1 MRASGVSSK
10 AAKEQ
15 LELVNILERKAHEAA
30 KNVERMDTKL
40 KQELTCVECGGVA
53 RCICTTE
60 CFPHSGI
67 LTVFPSF
74 LLPFP
79 QIFCFFSLLII
90 GTSLKSLMIWTRHT
104 ACWSKTTMKVRRKR
118 SRIHDRAPAAC
129 VAVASRRNASC
140 FMLLKFYCNTSVL
153 LLIIQWYHDD
163 V

>member
-15 LELVNILERKAHEAA
+15 LELVNTLERKAHEAA

-40 KQELTCVECGGVA
+40 KQELTCVECGGAA

-74 LLPFP
+74 LLPRLSSNLLL
-79 QIFCFFSLLII
+79 FSSPNYRYLSQKLDDMDKAH
-90 GTSLKSLMIWTRHT
+90 GVLEQDNDESAAEAFSH
-104 ACWSKTTMKVRRKR
+104 SR
-118 SRIHDRAPAAC
+118 SS
-129 VAVASRRNASC
+129 SRRLRRRRLA
-140 FMLLKFYCNTSVL
+140 
-153 LLIIQWYHDD
+153 
-163 V
+163 